1 MRFPVNIFASS
12 FLLLSSTEL
21 ASYEVRVH
29 PLSFDFVLTTI
40 FIARPDAI
48 VARHE
53 NDLVLEARG
62 EMTEFEARALLVSR
76 APPNG
81 E

>member
-1 MRFPVNIFASS
+1 MRF
-12 FLLLSSTEL
+12 
-21 ASYEVRVH
+21 VRH
-29 PLSFDFVLTTI
+29 ITGIMRHQKLTAFSVQHDI
-40 FIARPDAI
+40 DAI

-53 NDLVLEARG
+53 NDQVLEARG
-62 EMTEFEARALLVSR
+62 EMTEFEARALLVAR

>member
-21 ASYEVRVH
+21 ASYGVGVH

-48 VARHE
+48 VALHE
-53 NDLVLEARG
+53 NDLILEAPG